1 MSDVLRFLGPVRERD
16 FGLFWTARTMS
27 ILGDYVFRI
36 AFITYLIGLTHSPAF
51 VSAATATLLVPPL
64 LFYLFGG
71 AIADQVSSRRNIM
84 ITADLLRFG
93 ASAGIVIAVLL
104 SPDPWLIVVL
114 ALVVSIGSG
123 FFAPASFAFITE
135 IVAKQRLVAA
145 NSALSISQ
153 QVGLIAG
160 PLLGAT
166 LALAGGPAAAF
177 AVDALTFLGSGLLL
191 SRIRSSRRRE
201 PLTAA
206 PRERLIGQLAGGL
219 RYVIRTPWLVLSFAV
234 GAVANAVFTGSL
246 DVAVPLLLAPEGIL
260 GARGLGLFYALEG
273 VGALVGALILG
284 RLVVVRVSLPLFG
297 MLAAMA
303 GSLALAGALGR
314 QPLSYATAVTYGVG
328 MHFFNS
334 LYHSLIQ
341 ENVPDALMSRVGSVA
356 SLAFDGLMPMGALLM
371 GPLVLGLGVGSALVV
386 SGLAVSAISL
396 AVLCAPSIRALTLAS
411 QAARGESGEPAVE
424 RAV

>member
-93 ASAGIVIAVLL
+93 ASAGIVIAGLL

-246 DVAVPLLLAPEGIL
+246 DVA
-260 GARGLGLFYALEG
+260 
-273 VGALVGALILG
+273 
-284 RLVVVRVSLPLFG
+284 
-297 MLAAMA
+297 
-303 GSLALAGALGR
+303 
-314 QPLSYATAVTYGVG
+314 
-328 MHFFNS
+328 
-334 LYHSLIQ
+334 
-341 ENVPDALMSRVGSVA
+341 
-356 SLAFDGLMPMGALLM
+356 
-371 GPLVLGLGVGSALVV
+371 
-386 SGLAVSAISL
+386 
-396 AVLCAPSIRALTLAS
+396 
-411 QAARGESGEPAVE
+411 
-424 RAV
+424 